1 MLILPPNKTLLSL
14 LLIVKPLN
22 YNKMKSYKTLLLLLL
37 CGIKLTVLAQNSN
50 YLYGVMRTPGVGTN
64 TAAGTIRLGNLDLG
78 SGVLTP
84 VSPNSLASIIS
95 ATGAA
100 LDPVTQTYFFQ
111 TQTDFVSVNMLDGLP
126 SAQNAMTNP
135 IAPSYFDNY
144 RFNTSD
150 STIYGLARRSTTTGI
165 GQVNGEL
172 YLATIDPNTGVITQ
186 ISPQSVGQM
195 YAVQG
200 CAINPHEMVYYYSN
214 QGKIIGLDLYNGQV
228 YSNQTITFPEGG
240 MYFDNYTYNCADT
253 TIYGII
259 RVNTAIPIECYLG
272 KINPQT
278 GVATRVSQQ
287 PLPYNS
293 YTINGSS
300 TVDPIN
306 GVYYFSALLPQGGY
320 AVAGIS
326 VTTGLVVFEQLI
338 TPQGAASSAL
348 YFDLLRHPG
357 DCFEATPTRVN
368 PNNGSAGLINV
379 NKAQTRVSPNPFD
392 QHLSISASSAI
403 QSLILRDAQGKI
415 HQQSHPEALELQLE
429 TANLAS
435 GIYFLELHTSNGLEI
450 LKVVK

>member
-1 MLILPPNKTLLSL
+1 MKRNKTILALLFGS
-14 LLIVKPLN
+14 
-22 YNKMKSYKTLLLLLL
+22 MQFAAF
-37 CGIKLTVLAQNSN
+37 AQNN
-50 YLYGVMRTPGVGTN
+50 YVYGVMRTPGQGTN
-64 TAAGTIRLGNLDLG
+64 VAAGTIRLGKLDVS
-78 SGVLTP
+78 SGALTS
-84 VSPNSLASIIS
+84 VSPNSLASVIS

-126 SAQNAMTNP
+126 SAQNAMSNP

-150 STIYGLARRSTTTGI
+150 STIYGLARRSTTI
-165 GQVNGEL
+165 APGQVNGEL

-228 YSNQTITFPEGG
+228 YSEQTITFPEGG
-240 MYFDNYTYNCADT
+240 LYFDNYTYNCADT
-253 TIYGII
+253 SIYGII
-259 RVNTAIPIECYLG
+259 RATTTIPIECYLG
-272 KINPQT
+272 KIDPQT

-300 TVDPIN
+300 TIDPIN
-306 GVYYFSALLPQGGY
+306 GVYYFSGLLPQGGY
-320 AVAGIS
+320 AVVGVS

-338 TPQGAASSAL
+338 TPLGAASNSL

-368 PNNGSAGLINV
+368 PNGGSAGLAGASKSTLKV
-379 NKAQTRVSPNPFD
+379 APNPFE
-392 QHLSISASSAI
+392 QQFTVSSAELI
-403 QSLILRDAQGKI
+403 ESLTLRDVQGKVVL
-415 HQQSHPEALELQLE
+415 QQEANSNKLDVQTAALQ
-429 TANLAS
+429 S
-435 GIYFLELHTSNGLEI
+435 GVYFLEVQTASGLE
-450 LKVVK
+450 LVKLVK

>member
-1 MLILPPNKTLLSL
+1 
-14 LLIVKPLN
+14 
-22 YNKMKSYKTLLLLLL
+22 MKLHKSILLLLFGSMQLAAF
-37 CGIKLTVLAQNSN
+37 AQNN
-50 YLYGVMRTPGVGTN
+50 YVYGVMRTPGVGTN
-64 TAAGTIRLGNLDLG
+64 TAAGTIRLGKLDV
-78 SGVLTP
+78 SNGVLTP
-84 VSPNSLASIIS
+84 VSPSSLASVIS

-111 TQTDFVSVNMLDGLP
+111 TQTDFVAVNMLDGLP
-126 SAQNAMTNP
+126 SAQNAMSNP

-150 STIYGLARRSTTTGI
+150 STIYGLARRSTSTGI

-228 YSNQTITFPEGG
+228 YSEQTITFPEGG
-240 MYFDNYTYNCADT
+240 LYFDNYTYNCADT
-253 TIYGII
+253 SIYGII
-259 RVNTAIPIECYLG
+259 RATTTVPIECYLG
-272 KINPQT
+272 KIDPQT

-300 TVDPIN
+300 TIDPIN
-306 GVYYFSALLPQGGY
+306 GVYYFSGLLPQGGY
-320 AVAGIS
+320 AVVGVS

-338 TPQGAASSAL
+338 TPLGAASNSL

-357 DCFEATPTRVN
+357 DCFEATPTRFN
-368 PNNGSAGLINV
+368 PNSGSAGLTSASKSALKV
-379 NKAQTRVSPNPFD
+379 APNPFE
-392 QHLSISASSAI
+392 QQFTVTSAV
-403 QSLILRDAQGKI
+403 LIEALTLRDAQGKVV
-415 HQQSHPEALELQLE
+415 LQHVANSNNIEVE
-429 TANLAS
+429 TAALQS
-435 GIYFLELHTSNGLEI
+435 GVYFLEVQTTSGVELV
-450 LKVVK
+450 KVVK

>member
-1 MLILPPNKTLLSL
+1 MKLNKTLLAL
-14 LLIVKPLN
+14 LFGSMQLAAF
-22 YNKMKSYKTLLLLLL
+22 
-37 CGIKLTVLAQNSN
+37 AQNN
-50 YLYGVMRTPGVGTN
+50 YVYGVMRTPGVGTN
-64 TAAGTIRLGNLDLG
+64 TAAGTIRLGKLDVG
-78 SGVLTP
+78 NGVLTP
-84 VSPNSLASIIS
+84 VSPSSLASVIS

-111 TQTDFVSVNMLDGLP
+111 TQTDFVAVNMLDGLP
-126 SAQNAMTNP
+126 SAQNAMSNP

-150 STIYGLARRSTTTGI
+150 STIYGLARRSTSTGI

-240 MYFDNYTYNCADT
+240 LNFDNYTYNCADT

-259 RVNTAIPIECYLG
+259 RATTTIPIECYLG

-300 TVDPIN
+300 TIDPIN
-306 GVYYFSALLPQGGY
+306 GVYYFSVLLPQGGY

-338 TPQGAASSAL
+338 TPQGAASNAL

-368 PNNGSAGLINV
+368 PNNNSAGLANTGKSALKV
-379 NKAQTRVSPNPFD
+379 APNPFE
-392 QHLSISASSAI
+392 QQFTVTATEQILAI
-403 QSLILRDAQGKI
+403 TLRDAQGKVVL
-415 HQQSHPEALELQLE
+415 QQIANSNKVGVE
-429 TANLAS
+429 TAHLQS
-435 GIYFLELHTSNGLEI
+435 GVYFLEVQTTRGVELV
-450 LKVVK
+450 KVVK

>member
-1 MLILPPNKTLLSL
+1 MKRNKTILALLFGS
-14 LLIVKPLN
+14 
-22 YNKMKSYKTLLLLLL
+22 MQFAAF
-37 CGIKLTVLAQNSN
+37 AQNN
-50 YLYGVMRTPGVGTN
+50 YVYGVMRTPGQGTN
-64 TAAGTIRLGNLDLG
+64 VAAGTIRLGKLDVS
-78 SGVLTP
+78 SGALTS
-84 VSPNSLASIIS
+84 VSPNSLASVIS

-126 SAQNAMTNP
+126 SAQNAMSNP

-150 STIYGLARRSTTTGI
+150 STIYGLARRSTTI
-165 GQVNGEL
+165 APGQVNGEL

-228 YSNQTITFPEGG
+228 YSEQTITFPEGG
-240 MYFDNYTYNCADT
+240 LYFDNYTYNCADT
-253 TIYGII
+253 SIYGII
-259 RVNTAIPIECYLG
+259 RATTTIPIECYLG
-272 KINPQT
+272 KIDPQT

-300 TVDPIN
+300 TIDPIN
-306 GVYYFSALLPQGGY
+306 GVYYFSGLLPQGGY
-320 AVAGIS
+320 AVVGVS

-338 TPQGAASSAL
+338 TPLGAASNSL

-368 PNNGSAGLINV
+368 PNGGSAGLAGASKSTLKV
-379 NKAQTRVSPNPFD
+379 APNPFE
-392 QHLSISASSAI
+392 QQFTVSSAELI
-403 QSLILRDAQGKI
+403 ESLTLRDAQGKVVL
-415 HQQSHPEALELQLE
+415 QQEANSNKLDVQTAALQ
-429 TANLAS
+429 S
-435 GIYFLELHTSNGLEI
+435 GVYFLEVQTASGLE
-450 LKVVK
+450 LVKLVK

>member
-1 MLILPPNKTLLSL
+1 
-14 LLIVKPLN
+14 
-22 YNKMKSYKTLLLLLL
+22 MKLHKSILLLLFSSMQLAAF
-37 CGIKLTVLAQNSN
+37 AQNN
-50 YLYGVMRTPGVGTN
+50 YVYGVMRTPGVGTN
-64 TAAGTIRLGNLDLG
+64 TAAGTIRLGKLDVS
-78 SGVLTP
+78 SGALTS
-84 VSPNSLASIIS
+84 VSPNSLASVIN

-100 LDPVTQTYFFQ
+100 LDPVTQSYFFQ

-126 SAQNAMTNP
+126 SAQNAISNP

-150 STIYGLARRSTTTGI
+150 STIYGLARRSTSTGI

-228 YSNQTITFPEGG
+228 YSEQTITFPEGG
-240 MYFDNYTYNCADT
+240 LYFDNYTYNCADT
-253 TIYGII
+253 SIYGII
-259 RVNTAIPIECYLG
+259 RATTTVPIECYLG
-272 KINPQT
+272 KIDPQT

-300 TVDPIN
+300 TIDPIN
-306 GVYYFSALLPQGGY
+306 GVYYFSGLSPQGGY
-320 AVAGIS
+320 AVVGVS

-338 TPQGAASSAL
+338 TPLGAASNSL

-368 PNNGSAGLINV
+368 PNNNGAGLAGASKSELKV
-379 NKAQTRVSPNPFD
+379 APNPFE
-392 QHLSISASSAI
+392 QQFTVTSAA
-403 QSLILRDAQGKI
+403 LIEVITLRDAQGKVVL
-415 HQQSHPEALELQLE
+415 QQVANSKQLE
-429 TANLAS
+429 VETASLQS
-435 GIYFLELHTSNGLEI
+435 GVYFLEVQTISGVELV
-450 LKVVK
+450 KVVK

>member
-1 MLILPPNKTLLSL
+1 
-14 LLIVKPLN
+14 
-22 YNKMKSYKTLLLLLL
+22 MKSFKTLLLLLL
-37 CGIKLTVLAQNSN
+37 SAMQFTALAQNN
-50 YLYGVMRTPGVGTN
+50 NNLYGVMRTPGVGTN
-64 TAAGTIRLGNLDLG
+64 TAAGTIRLGKLDLG

-150 STIYGLARRSTTTGI
+150 STIYGLARRSTSTGI
-165 GQVNGEL
+165 GQANGEL

-214 QGKIIGLDLYNGQV
+214 QGKIIGLDMYNGQV

-240 MYFDNYTYNCADT
+240 LYFDNYTYNCADT

-259 RVNTAIPIECYLG
+259 RTTTTIPNVCYLG

-338 TPQGAASSAL
+338 TPQGAASNAL
-348 YFDLLRHPG
+348 YFDLLRHPS
-357 DCFEATPTRVN
+357 DCYQAEPERLN
-368 PNNGSAGLINV
+368 PNGGSAGLNNV
-379 NKAQTRVSPNPFD
+379 NKSKLKVTPNPFD
-392 QHLSISASSAI
+392 QQLNIVASSSI
-403 QSLILRDAQGKI
+403 QTLILRDAQGEI
-415 HQQSHPEALELQLE
+415 HQQMNPAVLEVQLE
-429 TANLAS
+429 TASLAS
-435 GIYFLELHTSNGLEI
+435 GIYFLELHTANGVEI
-450 LKVVK
+450 VKVVK

>member
-1 MLILPPNKTLLSL
+1 MKRNKTILALLFGS
-14 LLIVKPLN
+14 
-22 YNKMKSYKTLLLLLL
+22 MQFAAF
-37 CGIKLTVLAQNSN
+37 AQNN
-50 YLYGVMRTPGVGTN
+50 YVYGVMRTPGQGTN
-64 TAAGTIRLGNLDLG
+64 VAAGTIRLGKLDVS
-78 SGVLTP
+78 SGALTS
-84 VSPNSLASIIS
+84 VSPNSLASVIS

-126 SAQNAMTNP
+126 SAQNAMSNP

-150 STIYGLARRSTTTGI
+150 STIYGLARRSTTI
-165 GQVNGEL
+165 APGQVNGEL

-228 YSNQTITFPEGG
+228 YSEQTITFPEGG
-240 MYFDNYTYNCADT
+240 LYFDNYTYNCADT
-253 TIYGII
+253 SIYGII
-259 RVNTAIPIECYLG
+259 RATTTIPIECYLG
-272 KINPQT
+272 KIDPQT
-278 GVATRVSQQ
+278 GVVTRVSQQ

-293 YTINGSS
+293 YTINASS
-300 TVDPIN
+300 TIVPIN
-306 GVYYFSALLPQGGY
+306 GVYYFSGLLPQGGY
-320 AVAGIS
+320 AVVGVS

-338 TPQGAASSAL
+338 TPLGAASNSL

-368 PNNGSAGLINV
+368 PNGGSAGLAGASKSTLKV
-379 NKAQTRVSPNPFD
+379 APNPFG
-392 QHLSISASSAI
+392 QQFTVSSAELI
-403 QSLILRDAQGKI
+403 ESLTLRDAQGKVVL
-415 HQQSHPEALELQLE
+415 QQEANSNKLDVQTAALQ
-429 TANLAS
+429 S
-435 GIYFLELHTSNGLEI
+435 GVYFLEVQTASGLE
-450 LKVVK
+450 LVKLVK

>member
-1 MLILPPNKTLLSL
+1 
-14 LLIVKPLN
+14 
-22 YNKMKSYKTLLLLLL
+22 MKSFKTFLLLLLS
-37 CGIKLTVLAQNSN
+37 GMQLTVLAQNN
-50 YLYGVMRTPGVGTN
+50 NNLYGVMRTPGVGTN
-64 TAAGTIRLGNLDLG
+64 TAAGTIRLGKLDLG

-126 SAQNAMTNP
+126 SAQNAMSNP

-150 STIYGLARRSTTTGI
+150 STIYGLARRSTSTGI

-228 YSNQTITFPEGG
+228 FSNQTITFPEGG
-240 MYFDNYTYNCADT
+240 LYFDNYTYNCADT

-259 RVNTAIPIECYLG
+259 RTTTTIPNVCYLG

-306 GVYYFSALLPQGGY
+306 GVYYCSALLPQGGY

-338 TPQGAASSAL
+338 TPQGAASNSL

-368 PNNGSAGLINV
+368 PNNNGAGLANASKSALKV
-379 NKAQTRVSPNPFD
+379 APNPFE
-392 QHLSISASSAI
+392 QQFTISAAELIEAI
-403 QSLILRDAQGKI
+403 TLRDAQGKVVL
-415 HQQSHPEALELQLE
+415 QQQANSNQLE
-429 TANLAS
+429 VETASLQS
-435 GIYFLELHTSNGLEI
+435 GVYFLEVLTTNGIELV
-450 LKVVK
+450 KVVK

>member
-1 MLILPPNKTLLSL
+1 MKLKITLLVL
-14 LLIVKPLN
+14 LFGSVHLAAF
-22 YNKMKSYKTLLLLLL
+22 
-37 CGIKLTVLAQNSN
+37 AQNN
-50 YLYGVMRTPGVGTN
+50 YVYGVMRTPGVGTN
-64 TAAGTIRLGNLDLG
+64 TAAGTIRLGKLDVSNG
-78 SGVLTP
+78 ALTS
-84 VSPNSLASIIS
+84 VSPSSLASIIS

-100 LDPVTQTYFFQ
+100 LDPITQTYFFQ
-111 TQTDFVSVNMLDGLP
+111 TQTDFVGVNMLDGLP
-126 SAQNAMTNP
+126 SAQNAMSNP

-150 STIYGLARRSTTTGI
+150 STIYGLARRSTSTGI

-228 YSNQTITFPEGG
+228 YSEQTITFPEGG
-240 MYFDNYTYNCADT
+240 LYFDNYTYNCADT

-259 RVNTAIPIECYLG
+259 RATTTIPIECYLG
-272 KINPQT
+272 KIDPQT

-300 TVDPIN
+300 TIDPIN
-306 GVYYFSALLPQGGY
+306 GVYYFSGLLPQGGY
-320 AVAGIS
+320 AVVGVS

-338 TPQGAASSAL
+338 TPLGAASNSL

-368 PNNGSAGLINV
+368 PNNNGAGLTSASKSV
-379 NKAQTRVSPNPFD
+379 LKVAPNPFE
-392 QHLSISASSAI
+392 QQFTVSAAELIEAI
-403 QSLILRDAQGKI
+403 TLRDAQGKVVL
-415 HQQSHPEALELQLE
+415 QQLANSNKLEVE
-429 TANLAS
+429 TATLQS
-435 GIYFLELHTSNGLEI
+435 GVYFLEVQTISGVELV
-450 LKVVK
+450 KVVK

>member
-1 MLILPPNKTLLSL
+1 MKLKITLLVL
-14 LLIVKPLN
+14 LFGSVHLAAF
-22 YNKMKSYKTLLLLLL
+22 
-37 CGIKLTVLAQNSN
+37 AQNN
-50 YLYGVMRTPGVGTN
+50 YVYGVMRTPGVGTN
-64 TAAGTIRLGNLDLG
+64 TAAGTIRLGKLDVSNG
-78 SGVLTP
+78 ALTS
-84 VSPNSLASIIS
+84 VSPSSLASIIS

-100 LDPVTQTYFFQ
+100 LDPITQTYFFQ
-111 TQTDFVSVNMLDGLP
+111 TQTDFVAVNMLDGLP
-126 SAQNAMTNP
+126 SAQNAMSNP

-150 STIYGLARRSTTTGI
+150 STIYGLARRSTSTGI

-228 YSNQTITFPEGG
+228 YSEQTITFPEGG
-240 MYFDNYTYNCADT
+240 LYFDNYTYNCADT
-253 TIYGII
+253 SIYGII
-259 RVNTAIPIECYLG
+259 RATTTIPIECYLG
-272 KINPQT
+272 KIDPQT

-287 PLPYNS
+287 PLPYSS

-300 TVDPIN
+300 TIDPIN
-306 GVYYFSALLPQGGY
+306 GVYYFSVLLPQGGY

-338 TPQGAASSAL
+338 TPLGAASNSL

-368 PNNGSAGLINV
+368 PNNNGAGLAGASKSALKV
-379 NKAQTRVSPNPFD
+379 APNPFE
-392 QHLSISASSAI
+392 QQFTVTSAELIEAI
-403 QSLILRDAQGKI
+403 TLRDAQGKVVLRQVANSNNI
-415 HQQSHPEALELQLE
+415 EVE
-429 TANLAS
+429 TAALQS
-435 GIYFLELHTSNGLEI
+435 GVYFLEVQTTSGVELV
-450 LKVVK
+450 KVVK

>member
-1 MLILPPNKTLLSL
+1 MKRNKTILALLFGS
-14 LLIVKPLN
+14 
-22 YNKMKSYKTLLLLLL
+22 MQFAAF
-37 CGIKLTVLAQNSN
+37 AQNN
-50 YLYGVMRTPGVGTN
+50 YVYGVMRTPGQGTN
-64 TAAGTIRLGNLDLG
+64 VAAGTIRLGKLDVS
-78 SGVLTP
+78 SGALTS
-84 VSPNSLASIIS
+84 VSPNSLASVIS

-126 SAQNAMTNP
+126 SAQNAMSNP

-150 STIYGLARRSTTTGI
+150 STIYGLARRSTTI
-165 GQVNGEL
+165 APGQVNGEL

-228 YSNQTITFPEGG
+228 YSEQTITFPEGG
-240 MYFDNYTYNCADT
+240 LYFDNYTYNCADT
-253 TIYGII
+253 SIYGII
-259 RVNTAIPIECYLG
+259 RATTTIPIECYLG
-272 KINPQT
+272 KIDPQT

-300 TVDPIN
+300 TIDPIN
-306 GVYYFSALLPQGGY
+306 GVYYFSGLLPQGGY
-320 AVAGIS
+320 AVVGVS

-338 TPQGAASSAL
+338 TPLGAASNSL

-368 PNNGSAGLINV
+368 PNGGSAGLAGASKSTLKV
-379 NKAQTRVSPNPFD
+379 APNPFE
-392 QHLSISASSAI
+392 QQFTVSSAELI
-403 QSLILRDAQGKI
+403 QALTLRDAQGKVML
-415 HQQSHPEALELQLE
+415 QQEANSNKLDVQTAALQ
-429 TANLAS
+429 S
-435 GIYFLELHTSNGLEI
+435 GVYFLEVQTASGLE
-450 LKVVK
+450 LVKLVK

>member
-1 MLILPPNKTLLSL
+1 MNLH
-14 LLIVKPLN
+14 KPLLV
-22 YNKMKSYKTLLLLLL
+22 LLFSSMQLA
-37 CGIKLTVLAQNSN
+37 TFAQNN
-50 YLYGVMRTPGVGTN
+50 YVYGVMRTPGVGTN
-64 TAAGTIRLGNLDLG
+64 TAAGTIRLGKLDVS
-78 SGVLTP
+78 SGALTS
-84 VSPNSLASIIS
+84 VSPNSLASVIN

-111 TQTDFVSVNMLDGLP
+111 TQTDFVGVNMLDGLP
-126 SAQNAMTNP
+126 SAQNAMSNP

-150 STIYGLARRSTTTGI
+150 STIYGLARRSTSTGI

-186 ISPQSVGQM
+186 ISPQSVGKM

-228 YSNQTITFPEGG
+228 YSNQTITFPQGG
-240 MYFDNYTYNCADT
+240 LYFDNYTYNCADT
-253 TIYGII
+253 SIYGII
-259 RVNTAIPIECYLG
+259 RATTTIPIECYLG
-272 KINPQT
+272 KIDPQT

-300 TVDPIN
+300 TIDPIN
-306 GVYYFSALLPQGGY
+306 GVYYFSAMLPQGGY
-320 AVAGIS
+320 AVVGVS

-338 TPQGAASSAL
+338 TPLGAASNSL

-368 PNNGSAGLINV
+368 PNNNGAGLANASKTALKV
-379 NKAQTRVSPNPFD
+379 APNPFD
-392 QHLSISASSAI
+392 QLLTISSEAI
-403 QSLILRDAQGKI
+403 IQTLTLRDAQGKVV
-415 HQQSHPEALELQLE
+415 LQLLANSNNIEVE
-429 TANLAS
+429 TATLQS
-435 GIYFLELHTSNGLEI
+435 GVYFLEVLATNGIELV
-450 LKVVK
+450 KVVK

>member
-1 MLILPPNKTLLSL
+1 
-14 LLIVKPLN
+14 
-22 YNKMKSYKTLLLLLL
+22 
-37 CGIKLTVLAQNSN
+37 
-50 YLYGVMRTPGVGTN
+50 
-64 TAAGTIRLGNLDLG
+64 
-78 SGVLTP
+78 

-100 LDPVTQTYFFQ
+100 LDPITQTYFFQ

-150 STIYGLARRSTTTGI
+150 STIYGLARRSTSTGI

-172 YLATIDPNTGVITQ
+172 YLASIDPNTGVITQ

-228 YSNQTITFPEGG
+228 FSNQTITFPEGG

-259 RVNTAIPIECYLG
+259 RTNTTIPIEFYLG

-348 YFDLLRHPG
+348 YFDLLRHPT
-357 DCFEATPTRVN
+357 DCYQAEPERLN
-368 PNNGSAGLINV
+368 PNGGTAGLNNV
-379 NKAQTRVSPNPFD
+379 NKSKLKVTPNPFN
-392 QHLSISASSAI
+392 QQLNIVASSSI
-403 QSLILRDAQGKI
+403 QTLILRDAQGKI
-415 HQQSHPEALELQLE
+415 QQQMNPAVLEVQLE
-429 TANLAS
+429 TASLAS
-435 GIYFLELHTSNGLEI
+435 GIYFLELYTENGVEI
-450 LKVVK
+450 VKVVK

>member
-1 MLILPPNKTLLSL
+1 MKLNKSL
-14 LLIVKPLN
+14 LA
-22 YNKMKSYKTLLLLLL
+22 LLFGSMQLAAF
-37 CGIKLTVLAQNSN
+37 AQNN
-50 YLYGVMRTPGVGTN
+50 YVYGVMRTPGVGTN
-64 TAAGTIRLGNLDLG
+64 TAAGTIRLGKLDVG
-78 SGVLTP
+78 NGVLTP
-84 VSPNSLASIIS
+84 VSPSSLASVIS

-111 TQTDFVSVNMLDGLP
+111 TQTDFVGVNLLDGLP
-126 SAQNAMTNP
+126 SAQNAMSNP

-150 STIYGLARRSTTTGI
+150 STIYGLARRSTSTGI

-186 ISPQSVGQM
+186 ISPQSVGQTF
-195 YAVQG
+195 AVQG

-214 QGKIIGLDLYNGQV
+214 QGKIIGLDLYTGQV

-259 RVNTAIPIECYLG
+259 RTNTAIPIECYLG
-272 KINPQT
+272 KIDPQT

-287 PLPYNS
+287 PLPYSS

-306 GVYYFSALLPQGGY
+306 GVYYFSVLLPQGGY

-338 TPQGAASSAL
+338 TPLGAASNAL

-357 DCFEATPTRVN
+357 DCFEAIPTRVN
-368 PNNGSAGLINV
+368 PNNNGAGLTNAGKSALKV
-379 NKAQTRVSPNPFD
+379 APNPFE
-392 QHLSISASSAI
+392 QQFTVTATEQILAI
-403 QSLILRDAQGKI
+403 TLRDAQGKVVL
-415 HQQSHPEALELQLE
+415 QQIANSNQVDVE
-429 TANLAS
+429 TAYLQS
-435 GIYFLELHTSNGLEI
+435 GVYFLEIQTTSGVELV
-450 LKVVK
+450 KVVK